1 MNNYKRLC
9 HCVCSTGS
17 GRERSCEEQN
27 IGAQCGTTTTNTA
40 TETVEQSENI
50 VIQPKQLK
58 QLNSQNLKRQ
68 LEVVP
73 SPADVCQADSNGYPA
88 AHVPSK
94 VPRWRRPPYLNICCT
109 SSSTQQSPLTWLR
122 WMSWPSSTLCLIQ
135 LSWNRRISWHLN
147 ILVKMCSGR
156 VFDIFK

>member
-109 SSSTQQSPLTWLR
+109 SSSTQQISPHMTKVNV
-122 WMSWPSSTLCLIQ
+122 MAKFNTVPDSA
-135 LSWNRRISWHLN
+135 LSEIEEYL
-147 ILVKMCSGR
+147 
-156 VFDIFK
+156 DI

>member
-1 MNNYKRLC
+1 MFVQPVVVASDLAKNRILAPNVGPLPQTQQLKL
-9 HCVCSTGS
+9 
-17 GRERSCEEQN
+17 
-27 IGAQCGTTTTNTA
+27 
-40 TETVEQSENI
+40 VEQSENI

-109 SSSTQQSPLTWLR
+109 SSSTQQISPHMTKVNV
-122 WMSWPSSTLCLIQ
+122 MAKFNTVPDSA
-135 LSWNRRISWHLN
+135 LSEIEEYL
-147 ILVKMCSGR
+147 
-156 VFDIFK
+156 DI